1 MFVGIIGL
9 GITGASMAKAI
20 KLKTEH
26 RVLGYDKD
34 NDTNIKA
41 KILRVV
47 DDTLGFDNMGE
58 CKVLMLA
65 IGPDE
70 TLHFLREHAGR
81 LSSCEIVI
89 DLCSVKKP
97 ICDEAAKLSEEY
109 GFTFIG
115 ANPMTDSVKSG
126 FDASRP
132 SLFEGTSMVLTPS
145 YDTSIQALDTL
156 KTLFTRI
163 GFGNI
168 EICSPSEHDR
178 ITAFTSQLCRI
189 ISSAYIKS
197 PSANE
202 HYGLS
207 AESYENFSKLASL
220 DEKLWT
226 EIFFANKENLESE
239 IELFIGNLQ
248 EYLDALKYTNISKM
262 KSLLEEGR
270 KRKEYIDSKGDALMN
285 NK

>member
-9 GITGASMAKAI
+9 GLIGASMAKAI

-58 CKVLMLA
+58 CSVLMLA
-65 IGPDE
+65 VGPDE
-70 TLHFLREHAGR
+70 TLDFLREHAGR
-81 LSSCEIVI
+81 LGCCDIVI
-89 DLCSVKKP
+89 DLCGVKKP
-97 ICDEAAKLSEEY
+97 ICDEAFKLSKEY

-115 ANPMTDSVKSG
+115 AHPMAESVKSG
-126 FDASRP
+126 FDASR
-132 SLFEGTSMVLTPS
+132 SNLFDGVSMALTPS

-168 EICSPSEHDR
+168 EICTPAEHDR
-178 ITAFTSQLCRI
+178 IIAFTSQLGHI

-197 PSANE
+197 PSAGE
-202 HYGLS
+202 HYGIS
-207 AESYENFSKLASL
+207 AESYENISGTASL

-226 EIFFANKENLESE
+226 DLFFANKENLETE
-239 IELFIGNLQ
+239 IELFIDNMQ
-248 EYLDALKYTNISKM
+248 AYLDALKNGDLPKM
-262 KSLLEEGR
+262 RHLLEEGR
-270 KRKEYIDSKGDALMN
+270 KRKEYIDSKGDTLI
-285 NK
+285 K